1 MLCAQICARH
11 KVAKVWFFFQ
21 KNRKDIT
28 LEQVCSTVNLSPAFT
43 MYEPGEGVLGLTF
56 LICKIPA
63 ILPPQGPTWSSGGLR
78 REHVMEASQI
88 RAPALL
94 QFWPV
99 GEERRAVPESVTD
112 AMVRHCAG
120 CCFLG
125 NLKPLQRE
133 GFNWL
138 RLGAFSR
145 AASQEEISPQ
155 EGQTPQRPESWK
167 PPPPHLPDPPELSA
181 LQPDGGANG
190 VEGAFS
196 LFLLFPSYECK
207 RRVFH
212 QSLELRSKWKKAY
225 RIIF

>member
-1 MLCAQICARH
+1 M
-11 KVAKVWFFFQ
+11 AKVWFFFQ
-21 KNRKDIT
+21 KNRKDTT

-43 MYEPGEGVLGLTF
+43 TYEPGESVLGLTF

-63 ILPPQGPTWSSGGLR
+63 ILPLQGPTRSSGGLR

-99 GEERRAVPESVTD
+99 GEERRAVPASVTY

-120 CCFLG
+120 SCFLG

-138 RLGAFSR
+138 RLCAFSK
-145 AASQEEISPQ
+145 AASQAEISPQ

-167 PPPPHLPDPPELSA
+167 LPPICLSLLSYLPFSLTGVGMAWKEPPPFFFSSHPTSA
-181 LQPDGGANG
+181 R
-190 VEGAFS
+190 EGCCIRAS
-196 LFLLFPSYECK
+196 S
-207 RRVFH
+207 
-212 QSLELRSKWKKAY
+212 
-225 RIIF
+225 

>member
-1 MLCAQICARH
+1 MPRSVLDTRWQR
-11 KVAKVWFFFQ
+11 FGSFS
-21 KNRKDIT
+21 RKTEKTLT

-63 ILPPQGPTWSSGGLR
+63 ILPLQGPTRSSGGLR

-99 GEERRAVPESVTD
+99 GEERRAVPESVTY
-112 AMVRHCAG
+112 ATVSHCAG
-120 CCFLG
+120 CYFLG

-138 RLGAFSR
+138 RLCAFSK
-145 AASQEEISPQ
+145 AGSQAEISPQ

-167 PPPPHLPDPPELSA
+167 APTPYLPDPPELSA
-181 LQPDGGANG
+181 LQPDAGGNG
-190 VEGAFS
+190 VEGACS